1 MSGMVA
7 NSYVGMVQSE
17 VPHLIISRARR
28 YRVGRDEIDDLQQQ
42 IVPLLAGFRFDPARS
57 NGASPATAMTAVVD
71 RQIKAHLRSKHR
83 YQQRLLRLQAVSGEA
98 GRNGTTA
105 LTQVARS
112 EPADLRID
120 LERTMS
126 RFSPR
131 DREICQGLSHGLT
144 ITAIAQQ
151 LGCGRDTVD
160 RAVIRIRRMFE
171 AAGLRA
177 WIDPDYHGDQRD
189 EQGRA
194 QR

>member
-1 MSGMVA
+1 MSGMIA

-42 IVPLLAGFRFDPARS
+42 IVPLLAGFRFDPARA

-83 YQQRLLRLQAVSGEA
+83 YQQRLERLQAMFGEP
-98 GRNGTTA
+98 GRDGTTA
-105 LTQVARS
+105 PMQVAHS
-112 EPADLRID
+112 EPVDLRID

-131 DREICQGLSHGLT
+131 LGAML
-144 ITAIAQQ
+144 IAASVTSSS
-151 LGCGRDTVD
+151 L
-160 RAVIRIRRMFE
+160 
-171 AAGLRA
+171 
-177 WIDPDYHGDQRD
+177 
-189 EQGRA
+189 
-194 QR
+194 